1 MQARSRNF
9 DNRDMTITAM
19 TAQAY
24 RPERIKLF
32 IDGEYRFSL
41 SLKLVA
47 SLGLKVGQ
55 QLSAEETATLQ
66 TAAALD
72 DAQNA
77 MYAMLARR
85 AHSRKE
91 LTQKL
96 RRKGFADETIA
107 QALQK
112 AEAQGL
118 IDDQAFAETFVRRRR
133 RQTELGTRKLQAEL
147 YQKGIS
153 RHIVQR
159 TLSDMEKDEEALC
172 YAAAEKKVESVAKK
186 NLMHKKRR
194 RKLFDFLLRRGFEW
208 EVIQRATAT
217 LLRANDAE
225 H

>member
-1 MQARSRNF
+1 
-9 DNRDMTITAM
+9 MTITAM
-19 TAQAY
+19 AAQAY

-55 QLSAEETATLQ
+55 SLSAEETAALQ

-72 DAQNA
+72 DAQEA

-96 RRKGFADETIA
+96 RRKGFADDIIA

-153 RHIVQR
+153 HHIVQR
-159 TLSDMEKDEEALC
+159 TLSGMEKDEEALC
-172 YAAAEKKVESVAKK
+172 YAAAEKKWKALQKEPDAQ
-186 NLMHKKRR
+186 KRR

-208 EVIQRATAT
+208 ELVQRATAA
-217 LLRANDAE
+217 LLRASDAE